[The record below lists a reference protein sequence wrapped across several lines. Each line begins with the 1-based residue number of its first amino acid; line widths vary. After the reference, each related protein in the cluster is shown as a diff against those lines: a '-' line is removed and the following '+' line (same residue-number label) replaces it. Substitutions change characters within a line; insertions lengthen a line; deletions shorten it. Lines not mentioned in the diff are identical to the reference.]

1 LLRYL
6 RGTNVSSVHSLFNGQ
21 LEVYEFVIH
30 ADSEVCG
37 KQLKD
42 INMRKKAIVAGIT
55 NREGKSIIPSGFFTL
70 HEGDTVVV
78 AVLRQATEFV
88 QKLFG

>member
-6 RGTNVSSVHSLFNGQ
+6 RGSNVSSVHSLFNGQ
-21 LEVYEFVIH
+21 LEVYEFIIH

-55 NREGKSIIPSGFFTL
+55 NDKGKSIIPNGYSTL
-70 HEGDTVVV
+70 NEGDTVVV
-78 AVLRQATEFV
+78 AALRQATESIR
-88 QKLFG
+88 KLFG